1 LLLELRRLKAELK
14 WVMLERNNLQP
25 CSLLGSQRTIRVHKF
40 SPCSVSFSS
49 SGTRAVLFPTTERP
63 MMTCNLQEEAV
74 VECFYQLLKRERVK
88 KRIHGD
94 RAEAKYDVFDYIE
107 LFYNPTRRH
116 GDNRNLLSM
125 DYEENYFNELR
136 SV

>member
-1 LLLELRRLKAELK
+1 
-14 WVMLERNNLQP
+14 ML
-25 CSLLGSQRTIRVHKF
+25 F
-40 SPCSVSFSS
+40 M
-49 SGTRAVLFPTTERP
+49 ATERSVT
-63 MMTCNLQEEAV
+63 TCNLQEKAV
-74 VECFYQLLKRERVK
+74 VESFLQRLKRERGK
-88 KRIHGD
+88 KRIHWD

-125 DYEENYFNELR
+125 DYEENYFKELR